1 MHMFSRSRVVLLLHV
16 LVLGGAID
24 GASAGS
30 CPTQVAV
37 TSMACVQGIDS
48 YDKFKSA
55 AETVKSGATVCFE
68 PFRISKPA
76 SATPVT
82 IAGEDVRIACKVP
95 GSCKIDG
102 LGTHVVIEGTDTSAT
117 VQGFDFSGA
126 DDNAIQVFKNAGSR
140 AGGKEQNICNCRFE
154 G

>member
-37 TSMACVQGIDS
+37 TSRACVQGIDS
-48 YDKFKSA
+48 YDKFKAA
-55 AETVKSGATVCFE
+55 AESVRSGATVCFE
-68 PFRISKPA
+68 SFRISKPD

-117 VQGFDFSGA
+117 LQGFVFSGA
-126 DDNAIQVFKNAGSR
+126 DDNAIQVFKNAGSG